1 MLSKVQDPAKRY
13 EGSEYIEESSAIVMK
28 THVAPNQTTK

>member
-1 MLSKVQDPAKRY
+1 MLRKVQDSAKRDV
-13 EGSEYIEESSAIVMK
+13 GSGYIEESSAIVMK